1 MVSQAESVTLS
12 TIHTMLAQVLEQTN
26 ALWQAQ
32 ASTNHI
38 LDELRQS
45 MPGPQENAEFDECLR
60 RVETL
65 VETLAMGQRVESH
78 QLDRGTSASNA
89 YQGGLPEGVPQ
100 PLFTPNIIGTL
111 VAPVSLPG
119 PGTSTQDHDNEQ
131 EVRPSTL
138 LSFGGSDFLI
148 AALTNNR

>member
-1 MVSQAESVTLS
+1 MASQAESVTLS

-60 RVETL
+60 VL
-65 VETLAMGQRVESH
+65 KVW
-78 QLDRGTSASNA
+78 
-89 YQGGLPEGVPQ
+89 
-100 PLFTPNIIGTL
+100 
-111 VAPVSLPG
+111 
-119 PGTSTQDHDNEQ
+119 
-131 EVRPSTL
+131 
-138 LSFGGSDFLI
+138 
-148 AALTNNR
+148 